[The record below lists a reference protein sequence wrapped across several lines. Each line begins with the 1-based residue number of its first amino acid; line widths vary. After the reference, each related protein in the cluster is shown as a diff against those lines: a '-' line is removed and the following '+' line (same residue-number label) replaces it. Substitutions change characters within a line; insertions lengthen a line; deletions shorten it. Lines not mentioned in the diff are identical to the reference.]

1 LVGLQVFP
9 ASAAVKVEAVNAGPE
24 GNVEP
29 NTILVIPRG
38 EDPLTLDVTNP
49 EETRGGKRDE
59 FPRVVKADVNA
70 ATKAIDA
77 KLASGFAERVADPS
91 LVADGTTVF
100 PDTAAL
106 GEATYSVDPATLLGK
121 EIETFDLGATATGT
135 VLAVD
140 ETAVQ
145 EVAEA
150 NVGPQVQ
157 AGYTLIDG
165 SSEVDPA
172 PGVVEDGTITFPVT
186 ITARQVLEVD
196 PSAIEAEIR
205 GKSLT
210 EAKAILDRYG
220 RSELSVWPDW
230 VGTIPTLDAR
240 VDVQT
245 TEVAEP

>member
-1 LVGLQVFP
+1 M
-9 ASAAVKVEAVNAGPE
+9 NAGPE

-100 PDTAAL
+100 PMPPRSA
-106 GEATYSVDPATLLGK
+106 SHLLRRPGYAPRQG
-121 EIETFDLGATATGT
+121 DRNLRPGGDGDGT

-140 ETAVQ
+140 EAAVQ

-172 PGVVEDGTITFPVT
+172 PGVVEDGTIHVPRHDHRPPGARGRPVRHRGRDPGQEPDRGQGHPRPVRS
-186 ITARQVLEVD
+186 IRAVRVARLGRHD
-196 PSAIEAEIR
+196 PHA
-205 GKSLT
+205 
-210 EAKAILDRYG
+210 
-220 RSELSVWPDW
+220 
-230 VGTIPTLDAR
+230 
-240 VDVQT
+240 
-245 TEVAEP
+245 